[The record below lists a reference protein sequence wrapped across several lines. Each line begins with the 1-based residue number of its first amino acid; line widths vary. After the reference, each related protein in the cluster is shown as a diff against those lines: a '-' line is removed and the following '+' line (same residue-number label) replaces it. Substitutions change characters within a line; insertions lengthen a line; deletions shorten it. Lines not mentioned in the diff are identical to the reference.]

1 MNFGLQHLARSRR
14 CIYYP
19 PSLLQKLRRPQYS
32 IHYWDEKFKLLPWS
46 SNALN
51 LSVAAD
57 DNFNSVATVNNLSVV
72 AVNNSSATAVHK
84 LSATA
89 SNNFSATAANNLSS
103 AAINF
108 SSAANNLNS
117 AATNF
122 SSAATNLTTKA
133 SSLLHRSPTAN
144 LNFYLNQT
152 WVQSSSWHDY
162 LIRNAAPLI
171 ILAILTIFIG
181 FTLLKL
187 YNAPKRRKVYQY
199 SLVYPEDEDTS
210 TL

>member
-57 DNFNSVATVNNLSVV
+57 DNFNSVATVNNLSVD
-72 AVNNSSATAVHK
+72 AVNNLSAPAVHK

-103 AAINF
+103 AATH
-108 SSAANNLNS
+108 LNS

-122 SSAATNLTTKA
+122 SSAATKLTTKA

-171 ILAILTIFIG
+171 ILTILTIFIG

-187 YNAPKRRKVYQY
+187 YNAHKRRKVYQY